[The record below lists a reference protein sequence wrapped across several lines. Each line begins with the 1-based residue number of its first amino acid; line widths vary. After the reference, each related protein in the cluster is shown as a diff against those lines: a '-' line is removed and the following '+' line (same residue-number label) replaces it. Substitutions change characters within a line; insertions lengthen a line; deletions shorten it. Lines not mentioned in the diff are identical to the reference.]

1 MKIDKILLI
10 LGIVLGV
17 SVLGCAENQLGK
29 VTKGAVLQKKKTAE
43 EKETH
48 KRVPKAK
55 NYVFTYRLGRVSAPD
70 GTDRKIRVLVKDG
83 KAVSA
88 VQLYSGSAVFAAE
101 YHKSKSYPKP
111 IVFASLKDAHYLNH
125 VMNMVNHIDDKRVT
139 YEIKYDTHGFPLVAE
154 TAPGSVYIYYS
165 NYQEV
170 DENFVLDAQ
179 EEVMHDFYY
188 NRKKWKDTHISS
200 YRLSLS
206 YDLEIIVE
214 DNHFKKALYDEG
226 YGHDKE
232 IAPPK
237 GAFLTMDAVF
247 EYVEE
252 KLLSS
257 SADCTFLV
265 EYNDEKG
272 YVNYYV
278 EICGEEI
285 KDENRIDISDIE
297 KK

>member
-29 VTKGAVLQKKKTAE
+29 VTKGAVLQKKKIAE

-55 NYVFTYRLGRVSAPD
+55 NYVFTYKLVRQSA
-70 GTDRKIRVLVKDG
+70 TICLVRVLVKDG

-88 VQLYSGSAVFAAE
+88 VRLYTAIPNPFF
-101 YHKSKSYPKP
+101 KQRLKP
-111 IVFASLKDAHYLNH
+111 IGLISSIKDAYYLEH
-125 VMNMVNHIDDKRVT
+125 VMHNIHHIDDKGVT
-139 YEIKYDTHGFPLVAE
+139 YDVKYDTHGFPLVTE
-154 TAPGSVYIYYS
+154 TDGCGYLYYY

-226 YGHDKE
+226 YGHEKE

-252 KLLSS
+252 KLLSPS
-257 SADCTFLV
+257 SDCTFLV

-272 YVNYYV
+272 YVNRYF
-278 EICGEEI
+278 EICSGKI
-285 KDENRIDISDIE
+285 KDRLAFQVGDIE